1 MNARAYQNLLSP
13 LHKHQG
19 HIEHAFDIPSI
30 KVLPTLVKC
39 LNIQLAEGEE
49 LGLLSFTLTYRELS
63 PLEYG
68 CWKLIDLP
76 EDMERKIYSYLKSTT
91 VLKFQV
97 DFRNRWPFRSP
108 RVTVLSDKSN
118 YEFSKVIHRYNCDLQ
133 AEWSPALGFE
143 KTVLMLLVRI
153 LDHIQFA

>member
-1 MNARAYQNLLSP
+1 MNARAYQHLLSP
-13 LHKHQG
+13 LQAHQG

-30 KVLPTLVKC
+30 KVLPTLVKF

-49 LGLLSFTLTYRELS
+49 LGLLTFLLTYREVS

-68 CWKLIDLP
+68 RWKLLDLP
-76 EDMERKIYSYLKSTT
+76 EDMEREIYSYLKSST
-91 VLKFQV
+91 VLTFQV

-108 RVTVLSDKSN
+108 RVTVLSDTSS
-118 YEFSKVIHRYNCDLQ
+118 YGFSKVIHRYNCDLQ